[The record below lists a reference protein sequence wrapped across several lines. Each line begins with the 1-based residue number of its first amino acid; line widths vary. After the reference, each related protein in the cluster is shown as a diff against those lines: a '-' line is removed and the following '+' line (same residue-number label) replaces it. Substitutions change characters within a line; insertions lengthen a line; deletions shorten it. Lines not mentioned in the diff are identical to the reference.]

1 MAIAVPLLLANTAA
15 GAAIAGA
22 VGVSVGTLAVA
33 TSVVFQVTGV
43 NDKINKAASKVFGE
57 DLVKVAN
64 IAGAAYGAFNGGFSL
79 DPAKEFLG
87 IGEAAAGSTGGV
99 VDSLASLEAAPQ
111 ITDASWMAD
120 GAANTAAIT
129 EAAAGVQP
137 SVFDKLDFSQSNPVD
152 AGQSGTDLFTSQPA
166 GVDARV
172 QVSNES
178 VVSSPAQETTAV
190 DRSSL
195 ADASKPKATSST
207 ATGLRAAGSNA
218 TSSGLGLKP
227 PTDALASQPS
237 VFDKVF
243 GKVGDKT
250 IAGLIQG
257 AAAGYGNAQQARLAE
272 ERARVN
278 PSTIRGYTYRPTV

>member
-87 IGEAAAGSTGGV
+87 IGEAAGSTGGV

-178 VVSSPAQETTAV
+178 LVSSPAQETIAV
-190 DRSSL
+190 DRNSL
-195 ADASKPKATSST
+195 ADAAKPKATSNT
-207 ATGLRAAGSNA
+207 ATGLRAAGSDA

-227 PTDALASQPS
+227 PTDALAKQPS